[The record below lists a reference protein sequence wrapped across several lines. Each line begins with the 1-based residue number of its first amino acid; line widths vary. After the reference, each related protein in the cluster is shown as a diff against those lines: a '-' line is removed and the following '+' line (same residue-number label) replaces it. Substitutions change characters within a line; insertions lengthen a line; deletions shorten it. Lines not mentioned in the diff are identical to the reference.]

1 MSESL
6 NALLDAFA
14 RLNLLVIG
22 DAMLDS
28 YSSGDAAR
36 LCPDAPAPVVDLRRR
51 QDFGGGAANVAA
63 NLAALGAR
71 ATLLSVIGD
80 DGEGTLLE
88 QVACD
93 SGVLTSR
100 IIRSPRRK
108 TLIKHRIMAG
118 SHVVVR
124 LDHGTTAELDARDEG
139 ALTDALHALVPQT
152 EAVLISD
159 YGYGTLTPRIV
170 SCLGELQRRFDTILA
185 IDSKNLARFRELRP
199 TVTKPNYRQACEL
212 LAATA
217 DAVATSHNGDRG
229 AAIIDHTDRLLDVTG
244 ARRVAVTLDQ
254 DGAVILE
261 SGRPPYRTYARSAST
276 ANSSGAGDT
285 YLAAFALTLAAGGA
299 TQIAADLASAAAGVV
314 VSKECTATCTA
325 LELREAMTA
334 DGRPGLDAEQLCGIV
349 AAYRRQGRRI
359 VLTNGC
365 FDILHGGHISYLRRA
380 RTLGDVLIVGVNTDD
395 SIRRLKGP
403 NRPINCLD
411 DRLRVLAALSC
422 VDHLVAFA
430 EDTPHQLVRLLRP
443 DVFVKGGD
451 YTRATLPEAGL
462 VEELGG
468 RVEILPMVADR
479 STTRLIDRITETHAA
494 NGHSPPRSSGAEHG
508 HRPLGRRQEPV
519 VR

>member
-6 NALLDAFA
+6 NAMLDAFA
-14 RLNLLVIG
+14 RLDVLVIG

-36 LCPDAPAPVVDLRRR
+36 LCPDAPVPVVDLRRR

-71 ATLLSVIGD
+71 PTLLSVIGD
-80 DGEGTLLE
+80 DGEGALLE
-88 QVACD
+88 QVARD
-93 SGVLTSR
+93 SGVLTTR
-100 IIRSPRRK
+100 TIRSPRRK
-108 TLIKHRIMAG
+108 TLVKHRILAG
-118 SHVVVR
+118 SQVVVR
-124 LDHGTTAELDARDEG
+124 LDHGTAEELDSRDEH
-139 ALTDALHALVPQT
+139 ALIDALDTFVSQT

-159 YGYGTLTPRIV
+159 YGYGTLTPRV
-170 SCLGELQRRFDTILA
+170 LRRLGELLRRFDVILA
-185 IDSKNLARFRELRP
+185 IDSKNLARFRDLRP
-199 TVTKPNYRQACEL
+199 IVTKPNYRQACEL
-212 LAATA
+212 LADGAN
-217 DAVATSHNGDRG
+217 AVALSQTEDRG
-229 AAIIDHTDRLLDVTG
+229 EVIIDRTERLLKVTG
-244 ARRVAVTLDQ
+244 ARIVAVTLDK

-261 SGRPPYRTYARSAST
+261 KDRQPYRTYARSAS
-276 ANSSGAGDT
+276 APSPCGAGDT
-285 YLAAFALTLAAGGA
+285 YLASFALTLAAGGA
-299 TQIAADLASAAAGVV
+299 TQIAANLASAAAGIVV
-314 VSKECTATCTA
+314 GKDYTASCTA
-325 LELREAMTA
+325 LELREAMAA
-334 DGRPGLDAEQLCGIV
+334 DGRPGLDVEQLCGIV
-349 AAYRRQGRRI
+349 TAYRRQGRRI

-403 NRPINCLD
+403 TRPINCLD

-430 EDTPHQLVRLLRP
+430 EDTPHQLIRRLRP
-443 DVFVKGGD
+443 DIFVKGGD

-479 STTRLIDRITETHAA
+479 STTRLIDRITETHTPNA
-494 NGHSPPRSSGAEHG
+494 HSPPRSSGAEHG
-508 HRPLGRRQEPV
+508 QRPLGRCQEPV